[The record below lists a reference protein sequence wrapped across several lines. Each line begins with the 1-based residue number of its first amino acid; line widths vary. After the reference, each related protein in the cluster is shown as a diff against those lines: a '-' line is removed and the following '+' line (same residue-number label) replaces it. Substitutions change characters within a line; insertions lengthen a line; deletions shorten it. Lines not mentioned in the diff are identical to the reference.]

1 LGGAALPAEAALVL
15 AACESI
21 VAEEFRLEHSIRP
34 TRKTA
39 SRDPA
44 SAVRKLRITASHHD
58 LPVARKAEEEKT
70 NLDEEVG
77 SPQA

>member
-44 SAVRKLRITASHHD
+44 IAVRKLRITASITTC
-58 LPVARKAEEEKT
+58 RSREKQKKKK
-70 NLDEEVG
+70 LI
-77 SPQA
+77 